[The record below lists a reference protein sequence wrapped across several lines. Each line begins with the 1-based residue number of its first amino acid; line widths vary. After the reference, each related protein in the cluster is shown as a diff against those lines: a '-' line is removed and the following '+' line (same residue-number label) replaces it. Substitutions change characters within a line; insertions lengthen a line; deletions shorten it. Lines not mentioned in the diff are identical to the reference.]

1 MGDRLVS
8 RVLRWGRSMSE
19 ASGIPTTARP
29 TTGGSTGPVAPRRRA
44 RTRRWRAV
52 AAGGAVLALAAV
64 AGTGVIS
71 NETVAER
78 AQRAADQVAETEELS
93 AATDLDASQLGTHE
107 GILTARAAQD
117 AVDALS
123 EAEAVIAAAGGKSDA
138 SELEASVAALK
149 SYELLAPERVFELA
163 DAARAHAVTVQA
175 VVAEFDRIAAE
186 QAAAAQAEAERAA
199 AERAA
204 AERDAATPATPA
216 DPSEAQVI
224 ARDMMAARYGWGDD
238 QFGCLVALW
247 NRESGWNVTAGSP
260 GGAYGI
266 PQALP
271 GSKMASAGAD
281 WQTSAATQISWG
293 LGYVAGRYGTACGA
307 WAHFQANNWY

>member
-1 MGDRLVS
+1 
-8 RVLRWGRSMSE
+8 MSE
-19 ASGIPTTARP
+19 ASGVSTTARP
-29 TTGGSTGPVAPRRRA
+29 TTGGSTGPGTPRRR
-44 RTRRWRAV
+44 TRPARWRAM
-52 AAGGAVLALAAV
+52 ASGASVIALAAV
-64 AGTGVIS
+64 AGTGVIT
-71 NETVAER
+71 NDTVAER
-78 AQRAADQVAETEELS
+78 AAQEAEQIAATAQLS

-117 AVDALS
+117 AVDALHS
-123 EAEAVIAAAGGKSDA
+123 AEAVIAAADGKSDA
-138 SELEASVAALK
+138 SDLEASVAALQ

-175 VVAEFDRIAAE
+175 AVVEFDRVAAE
-186 QAAAAQAEAERAA
+186 QAAAERAAAERAA

-204 AERDAATPATPA
+204 AERDAATPPA
-216 DPSEAQVI
+216 SSGPGPAAPANPSEAQVI
-224 ARDMMAARYGWGDD
+224 ARDMMAARHGWGAD
-238 QFGCLVALW
+238 QFGCLVELW

-260 GGAYGI
+260 DGAYGI

-293 LGYVAGRYGTACGA
+293 LGYVAGRYGTPCGA

>member
-1 MGDRLVS
+1 V
-8 RVLRWGRSMSE
+8 
-19 ASGIPTTARP
+19 ASGA
-29 TTGGSTGPVAPRRRA
+29 
-44 RTRRWRAV
+44 
-52 AAGGAVLALAAV
+52 AVLALAAV

-71 NETVAER
+71 TDTVAER
-78 AQRAADQVAETEELS
+78 AQLAAEQVAETAELS
-93 AATDLDASQLGTHE
+93 AATDLDASQLGAHE

-117 AVDALS
+117 AVDALNQ
-123 EAEAVIAAAGGKSDA
+123 AEAVIAAAGGKSDA
-138 SELEASVAALK
+138 SNLEASVAALR
-149 SYELLAPERVFELA
+149 SFELLAPERVFELA

-175 VVAEFDRIAAE
+175 AVVEFDRIAAE
-186 QAAAAQAEAERAA
+186 QDAAAAAAQAAAERAA

-204 AERDAATPATPA
+204 AERDAATPPATGPA
-216 DPSEAQVI
+216 PAAPANPSEAQVI
-224 ARDMMAARYGWGDD
+224 ARDMMATRYGWGDD

-247 NRESGWNVTAGSP
+247 NKESGWNVTAGSP

-293 LGYVAGRYGTACGA
+293 LGYIAGRYGTPCGA

>member
-1 MGDRLVS
+1 M
-8 RVLRWGRSMSE
+8 
-19 ASGIPTTARP
+19 I
-29 TTGGSTGPVAPRRRA
+29 
-44 RTRRWRAV
+44 
-52 AAGGAVLALAAV
+52 ALAAV
-64 AGTGVIS
+64 AGTGVIT
-71 NETVAER
+71 NDTVAER
-78 AQRAADQVAETEELS
+78 AAQEAEQIAATAQLS

-117 AVDALS
+117 AVDALHS
-123 EAEAVIAAAGGKSDA
+123 AEAVIAAADGKSDA
-138 SELEASVAALK
+138 SDLEASVAALQ

-175 VVAEFDRIAAE
+175 AVVEFDRVAAE
-186 QAAAAQAEAERAA
+186 QAAAERAAAERAA

-204 AERDAATPATPA
+204 AERDAATPPA
-216 DPSEAQVI
+216 SSGPGPAAPANPSEAQVI
-224 ARDMMAARYGWGDD
+224 ARDMMAARHGWGAD
-238 QFGCLVALW
+238 QFGCLVELW

-260 GGAYGI
+260 DGAYGI

-293 LGYVAGRYGTACGA
+293 LGYVAGRYGTPCGA

>member
-1 MGDRLVS
+1 M
-8 RVLRWGRSMSE
+8 
-19 ASGIPTTARP
+19 
-29 TTGGSTGPVAPRRRA
+29 
-44 RTRRWRAV
+44 
-52 AAGGAVLALAAV
+52 LALAAV

-71 NETVAER
+71 TDTVAER
-78 AQRAADQVAETEELS
+78 AQLAAEQVAETAELS
-93 AATDLDASQLGTHE
+93 AATDLDASQLGAHE

-117 AVDALS
+117 AVDALNQ
-123 EAEAVIAAAGGKSDA
+123 AEAVIAAAGGKSDA
-138 SELEASVAALK
+138 SNLEASVAALR
-149 SYELLAPERVFELA
+149 SFELLAPERVFELA

-175 VVAEFDRIAAE
+175 AVVEFDRIAAE
-186 QAAAAQAEAERAA
+186 QAAAAAAAQAAAERAA

-204 AERDAATPATPA
+204 AERDAATPPATGPA
-216 DPSEAQVI
+216 PAAPANPSEAQVI
-224 ARDMMAARYGWGDD
+224 ARDMMATRYGWGDD

-247 NRESGWNVTAGSP
+247 NKESGWNVTAGSP

-293 LGYVAGRYGTACGA
+293 LGYIAGRYGTPCGA

>member
-1 MGDRLVS
+1 M
-8 RVLRWGRSMSE
+8 
-19 ASGIPTTARP
+19 
-29 TTGGSTGPVAPRRRA
+29 
-44 RTRRWRAV
+44 
-52 AAGGAVLALAAV
+52 LALAAV
-64 AGTGVIS
+64 AGTGVIT
-71 NETVAER
+71 NDTVAER
-78 AQRAADQVAETEELS
+78 AEQAAEQVAETAQLS
-93 AATDLDASQLGTHE
+93 AATDLDASQLDTHG

-117 AVDALS
+117 AVDALI
-123 EAEAVIAAAGGKSDA
+123 AADAVIAAADGKSDA
-138 SELEASVAALK
+138 SDLEASVAALK

-175 VVAEFDRIAAE
+175 AVVEFDRVAAE
-186 QAAAAQAEAERAA
+186 QAAAARQAAAEQAA

-204 AERDAATPATPA
+204 AEREAATPPA
-216 DPSEAQVI
+216 GGGPAPAAPANPSEAQVI

-238 QFGCLVALW
+238 QFGCIVELW

-260 GGAYGI
+260 AGAYGI

-293 LGYVAGRYGTACGA
+293 LGYVAGRYGTPCGA

>member
-1 MGDRLVS
+1 M
-8 RVLRWGRSMSE
+8 
-19 ASGIPTTARP
+19 ASGA
-29 TTGGSTGPVAPRRRA
+29 
-44 RTRRWRAV
+44 
-52 AAGGAVLALAAV
+52 AVLALAAV

-71 NETVAER
+71 TDTVAER
-78 AQRAADQVAETEELS
+78 AQLAAEQVAETAELS
-93 AATDLDASQLGTHE
+93 AATDLDASQLGAHE

-117 AVDALS
+117 AVDALNQ
-123 EAEAVIAAAGGKSDA
+123 AEAVIAAAGGKSDA
-138 SELEASVAALK
+138 SNLEASVAALR
-149 SYELLAPERVFELA
+149 SFELLAPERVFELA

-175 VVAEFDRIAAE
+175 AVVEFDRIAAE
-186 QAAAAQAEAERAA
+186 QAAAAAAAQAAAERAA

-204 AERDAATPATPA
+204 AERDAATPPATGPA
-216 DPSEAQVI
+216 PAAPANPSEAQVI
-224 ARDMMAARYGWGDD
+224 ARDMMATRYGWGDD

-247 NRESGWNVTAGSP
+247 NKESGWNVTAGSP

-293 LGYVAGRYGTACGA
+293 LGYIAGRYGTPCGA

>member
-1 MGDRLVS
+1 MV
-8 RVLRWGRSMSE
+8 
-19 ASGIPTTARP
+19 
-29 TTGGSTGPVAPRRRA
+29 
-44 RTRRWRAV
+44 
-52 AAGGAVLALAAV
+52 ALAAV

-71 NETVAER
+71 NDTVAER
-78 AQRAADQVAETEELS
+78 AQLTAEQVAETAQLA

-107 GILTARAAQD
+107 GILDARATQD
-117 AVDALS
+117 AVDALD
-123 EAEAVIAAAGGKSDA
+123 EAEAVIASAGGKSDA
-138 SELEASVAALK
+138 SDLEASVAALR

-175 VVAEFDRIAAE
+175 AVVEFDRVAAE
-186 QAAAAQAEAERAA
+186 QAAAQAAAERAA

-204 AERDAATPATPA
+204 AERDAATPPTSGGPA
-216 DPSEAQVI
+216 PAVPANPSEAQVI
-224 ARDMMAARYGWGDD
+224 ARDMIAARYGWGDD

-247 NRESGWNVTAGSP
+247 NKESGWNVTAGSP

>member
-1 MGDRLVS
+1 M
-8 RVLRWGRSMSE
+8 
-19 ASGIPTTARP
+19 AS
-29 TTGGSTGPVAPRRRA
+29 
-44 RTRRWRAV
+44 
-52 AAGGAVLALAAV
+52 AAAVLALATV
-64 AGTGVIS
+64 AGTGVIT
-71 NETVAER
+71 NDTVAER
-78 AQRAADQVAETEELS
+78 AQLAEEQIAETAQLS
-93 AATDLDASQLGTHE
+93 AATDLDASQLGSHG
-107 GILTARAAQD
+107 GILTARATQD
-117 AVDALS
+117 AVAALN

-138 SELEASVAALK
+138 SNLEASVAALR
-149 SYELLAPERVFELA
+149 SFELLAPERVFELA

-175 VVAEFDRIAAE
+175 AVVEFDRIAAE
-186 QAAAAQAEAERAA
+186 QAAAAAQAAAERAA

-204 AERDAATPATPA
+204 AEREAAQPPSAGDPAPA
-216 DPSEAQVI
+216 VPANPSEAQVI

-247 NRESGWNVTAGSP
+247 NKESGWNVTAGNP

-271 GSKMASAGAD
+271 GSKMSSAGAD

-293 LGYVAGRYGTACGA
+293 LGYIAGRYGTPCGA

>member
-1 MGDRLVS
+1 M
-8 RVLRWGRSMSE
+8 
-19 ASGIPTTARP
+19 
-29 TTGGSTGPVAPRRRA
+29 
-44 RTRRWRAV
+44 
-52 AAGGAVLALAAV
+52 LALAAV

-71 NETVAER
+71 NDTVAER
-78 AQRAADQVAETEELS
+78 AQLAAEQVAETAQLA
-93 AATDLDASQLGTHE
+93 AATDLDASQLGTHG
-107 GILTARAAQD
+107 GILDARAAQD
-117 AVDALS
+117 AVDALGA
-123 EAEAVIAAAGGKSDA
+123 AEAVIAAAGGKSDA
-138 SELEASVAALK
+138 SDLEASVAALR

-175 VVAEFDRIAAE
+175 AVVEFDRVAAE
-186 QAAAAQAEAERAA
+186 QAAAAAQAAAERAA

-204 AERDAATPATPA
+204 AERDAATPPA
-216 DPSEAQVI
+216 GGGPAPAAPANPSEAQVI

-238 QFGCLVALW
+238 QFGCLVELW